1 MLIAGVV
8 AGILLIVVWV
18 VRRSDG
24 RYRFRPS
31 FEAACEVTVGGRR
44 LVAYSG
50 HRKVIRPADPA
61 PREDTAAGGPHG
73 LAHLDPYAVR
83 GRRRR
88 QAPVGVR
95 RPGRGR
101 PALGSGEPRRAGGPL
116 TGHRGWVYGL
126 CTVRVSGRDLLA
138 SAGRDG
144 AIRIGDPRDGRLV
157 RTIDTGPRRGW
168 TFALCQVRT
177 GGRTLLAAGH
187 GNGTVTVW
195 HAEWAQEE

>member
-8 AGILLIVVWV
+8 AGIVLIVVWV

-31 FEAACEVTVGGRR
+31 FEAACEVTVGDRR

-50 HRKVIRPADPA
+50 HRKVIRLADA
-61 PREDTAAGGPHG
+61 ATREDTAVGGPHG

-88 QAPVGVR
+88 QAPAGVR

-101 PALGSGEPRRAGGPL
+101 PALGSGEPRRAGGLPHWSPRL
-116 TGHRGWVYGL
+116 GVRAVHGAGL
-126 CTVRVSGRDLLA
+126 
-138 SAGRDG
+138 G
-144 AIRIGDPRDGRLV
+144 AAICW
-157 RTIDTGPRRGW
+157 PRRAGTARYASGTRATAGW
-168 TFALCQVRT
+168 CARSSPAPGGGGPPPGVRC
-177 GGRTLLAAGH
+177 GRAGERCSRP
-187 GNGTVTVW
+187 GTAT
-195 HAEWAQEE
+195 AQ

>member
-61 PREDTAAGGPHG
+61 TREDTAVGGPHG

-83 GRRRR
+83 ARRRR
-88 QAPVGVR
+88 QAPAGVR

-101 PALGSGEPRRAGGPL
+101 PALGSGEPRRAGSPL
-116 TGHRGWVYGL
+116 TGHRGWEYGL

-168 TFALCQVRT
+168 TIALRQV
-177 GGRTLLAAGH
+177 
-187 GNGTVTVW
+187 
-195 HAEWAQEE
+195 

>member
-31 FEAACEVTVGGRR
+31 FKAACEVTVGDRR

-61 PREDTAAGGPHG
+61 TREDTAVGGPHG

-83 GRRRR
+83 ARRRR
-88 QAPVGVR
+88 QAP
-95 RPGRGR
+95 
-101 PALGSGEPRRAGGPL
+101 AGGRDGVVRLWDLENRGARVAPL
-116 TGHRGWVYGL
+116 TGHRGWEYGL

-144 AIRIGDPRDGRLV
+144 AIRIWDPRDGRLV

-195 HAEWAQEE
+195 HAEWAREE